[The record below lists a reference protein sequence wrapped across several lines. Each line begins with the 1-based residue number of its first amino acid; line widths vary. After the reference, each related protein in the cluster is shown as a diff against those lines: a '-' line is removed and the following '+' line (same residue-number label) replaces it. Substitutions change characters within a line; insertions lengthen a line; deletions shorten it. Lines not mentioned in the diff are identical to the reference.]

1 MSNTNQ
7 RKVRLPNFFE
17 ALLPI
22 LVMMGLMIYGLNF
35 SNEVYYDAHMPLVVS
50 IVVACIIGCIGVFV
64 PVLPTTPLLLL
75 ATFLFAKSSP
85 RCHAWIISTRV
96 YRTYVA
102 AFKEAGGIPLGTKV
116 RILAVSFTLM
126 GLSAWFVQKP
136 LVWAILGCVS
146 AFLLYLMF
154 VRIPTITPE
163 RVQLI
168 RQVEK
173 AE

>member
-1 MSNTNQ
+1 M
-7 RKVRLPNFFE
+7 
-17 ALLPI
+17 
-22 LVMMGLMIYGLNF
+22 
-35 SNEVYYDAHMPLVVS
+35 
-50 IVVACIIGCIGVFV
+50 
-64 PVLPTTPLLLL
+64 
-75 ATFLFAKSSP
+75 
-85 RCHAWIISTRV
+85 

-116 RILAVSFTLM
+116 RILAVSFALM

-136 LVWAILGCVS
+136 LVWTILGCVS